1 MSRKKSPIDQ
11 KKLKKF
17 GERLK
22 SLRLSLNM
30 SQRKFAKTIGISRK
44 KTTIGKNNLKKIGGR
59 IKSLQ
64 FSTGL
69 NQADF
74 GKSIGI
80 SQSSVSD
87 LIRGLYPPS
96 NPTLLAI
103 HDQYSVKPEEI
114 LTGEGFCLNKVKYR
128 STKEELGP
136 SSIYEPTKEELAP
149 TNPVKQIVK
158 GFTQLFNDQKKE
170 FEKLHDMCEKV
181 ERRISDL
188 EEQLRQSPPGEAG
201 NHEDIIKKSAT

>member
-30 SQRKFAKTIGISRK
+30 SQRKFAKTIGISGNY
-44 KTTIGKNNLKKIGGR
+44 ISYLEN
-59 IKSLQ
+59 
-64 FSTGL
+64 
-69 NQADF
+69 
-74 GKSIGI
+74 GKSA
-80 SQSSVSD
+80 
-87 LIRGLYPPS
+87 PS
-96 NPTLLAI
+96 RPILLAI
-103 HDQYSVKPEEI
+103 KDQYLITPEQI
-114 LTGEGFCLNKVKYR
+114 LTGKGFSLYNIKKYQ

-136 SSIYEPTKEELAP
+136 STVHEYMDKESAP
-149 TNPVKQIVK
+149 LDPMDQIIK
-158 GFTQLFNDQKKE
+158 GVTRLFNDQKKE
-170 FEKLHDMCEKV
+170 IEKLHDMCEKV